1 MNNAVLETYYADMN
15 ARQDQNIIDDKAEE
29 QARVSAQYRDEFV
42 DEIASA
48 YTAAK
53 EGTPRAS
60 VYTAIGTIAGYFYNP
75 EGNVIPRG
83 DEAEAN
89 ALSFQQRGMLGN
101 LVSNAK
107 WMLDNARQHERKL
120 IAQADELEAICDD
133 SEISLNK
140 LSFALDRLE
149 DCAVVQI
156 PACEEWFE
164 VTQAA
169 YEAVVGEAWK
179 PFVKKGRSGQVQ
191 TADAVKERLAVLRA
205 RA

>member
-1 MNNAVLETYYADMN
+1 MFHITEKDYPMDNAILETYYADMN

-29 QARVSAQYRDEFV
+29 QARVSAQYRGEFV

-83 DEAEAN
+83 DEGEAN

-101 LVSNAK
+101 LVSNPR
-107 WMLDNARQHERKL
+107 DEARCAGQEDAGLPRNVLCRGQGH
-120 IAQADELEAICDD
+120 AVHAA
-133 SEISLNK
+133 
-140 LSFALDRLE
+140 RLHRARCQVLQRLRQSR
-149 DCAVVQI
+149 DAGYV
-156 PACEEWFE
+156 
-164 VTQAA
+164 
-169 YEAVVGEAWK
+169 
-179 PFVKKGRSGQVQ
+179 GRSGRGQDRWAESHRFGRCTRREVHQ
-191 TADAVKERLAVLRA
+191 
-205 RA
+205 